1 MLGGLRNVLNS
12 DRDMAKS
19 NWHFVKID
27 EIKSND
33 QSSIAIGPF
42 GSRMTADLYRPSGV
56 PVIRGTNISSAKS
69 FEGDFVYIS
78 EETANDLKSCLVYPD
93 DLVFPHRGAIGLVG
107 IVPRDGYCKYI
118 LSSSL
123 MKLSCNK
130 KIADP
135 YFLFYFFRSPIGKY
149 ELLKNSSTVGTPGIA
164 TPLTSLKNIEL
175 HIPPLPTQKAIA
187 HILGTLD
194 DKIEL
199 NRQMNETLESI
210 AGAIFTSWFI
220 DFDPVRA
227 KADGKQPEGMDAA
240 TAALF
245 PSEFET
251 VEGQEIPKGWQVK
264 SLDKMFKIVMGQSPP
279 SSTYNEINEGV
290 PFFQGKTD
298 FGFRYPTVRVFCTAP
313 TRFANPGDTL
323 LSLRAPVGDVNISL
337 VHSSIGRGIAAL
349 RHESSSR
356 SFTYYALKSL
366 YHEFIQ
372 YDSNGTV
379 FGCLTK
385 DSFKSLSFIQPPN
398 ELINLFEKT
407 VSSLDS
413 KIESNE
419 NSILLLSSIR
429 DTLLPKLLSGELPIT
444 NPEQFTGVS

>member
-1 MLGGLRNVLNS
+1 MDTIIDYRGKTPNKTSFGIPLITAKIVKDGKILTPNEFIDPNDYDEWMRRGLPEKGDIVLTTEAPLGEVAQLDGRKVALAQRIITLRGKKGYLFNTFLKYALIFAPTQDALHGRASGTTVTGIKQSEL
-12 DRDMAKS
+12 R
-19 NWHFVKID
+19 KI
-27 EIKSND
+27 
-33 QSSIAIGPF
+33 
-42 GSRMTADLYRPSGV
+42 
-56 PVIRGTNISSAKS
+56 VI
-69 FEGDFVYIS
+69 
-78 EETANDLKSCLVYPD
+78 
-93 DLVFPHRGAIGLVG
+93 
-107 IVPRDGYCKYI
+107 
-118 LSSSL
+118 
-123 MKLSCNK
+123 
-130 KIADP
+130 
-135 YFLFYFFRSPIGKY
+135 PIPEY
-149 ELLKNSSTVGTPGIA
+149 DV
-164 TPLTSLKNIEL
+164 
-175 HIPPLPTQKAIA
+175 QKAIA

-199 NRQMNETLESI
+199 NRRMNETLESI
-210 AGAIFTSWFI
+210 ARAIFKSWFI

-227 KADGKQPEGMDAA
+227 KAETRQPEGMDTA

-251 VEGQEIPKGWQVK
+251 VEGQKIPKGWKIK

-419 NSILLLSSIR
+419 NSILLLSSIQYLR
-429 DTLLPKLLSGELPIT
+429 MNLKHPLETKLFLL
-444 NPEQFTGVS
+444 